1 MKGLLRKEF
10 AIIGGGATFVTLVIF
25 MVFVLVMQQPHPE
38 HNTDSAPVFVPLV
51 LACFTGFHPFISHS
65 AEGRWRQYVKTLPYS
80 RKQIVDAKY
89 LFACLAAGCMLIFE
103 VLLLFLLN
111 APHIA
116 AMTALAA
123 SVMLLIPALLLPF
136 IFLEYRRGWQTG
148 TLLLFLSVCL
158 LTTAAGFVLPIMYSI
173 GTRQSSI
180 EPESQLLLYSPYY
193 LLAAAVLLFPL
204 SWLLSRR
211 IFCRRKK
218 RRA

>member
-10 AIIGGGATFVTLVIF
+10 TVIGGSASLLTLVIIT
-25 MVFVLVMQQPHPE
+25 VFVLVMRLLHPE
-38 HNTDSAPVFVPLV
+38 RNMELTPVFTPLL
-51 LACFTGFHPFISHS
+51 LACFTGFHPVISHS

-89 LFACLAAGCMLIFE
+89 LFAWLTASCMLIFE

-123 SVMLLIPALLLPF
+123 SVMLLMPALLLPF

-148 TLLLFLSVCL
+148 TLLLFLPVCL
-158 LTTAAGFVLPIMYSI
+158 LMLAAGFVLPLLFSI
-173 GTRQSSI
+173 ETRHGGM
-180 EPESQLLLYSPYY
+180 EPESTLLLYSPWY

>member
-25 MVFVLVMQQPHPE
+25 MVFILVMQQLHPE
-38 HNTDSAPVFVPLV
+38 RYADSEPVFIPLL
-51 LACFTGFHPFISHS
+51 LACFTGFQPVISHS

-89 LFACLAAGCMLIFE
+89 LFACLTAGCMLIFE

-123 SVMLLIPALLLPF
+123 SVMLLMPAFLLPF

-148 TLLLFLSVCL
+148 TLLLFLPVCL
-158 LTTAAGFVLPIMYSI
+158 LTAAGFVLPMVYSI
-173 GTRQSSI
+173 GTRHSGI
-180 EPESQLLLYSPYY
+180 EPESQLLLYIPYC